1 MGRVAVLMGG
11 LSAEREISLKTGRA
25 IAESLRRS
33 NRDVVEIDVD
43 RNLPVK
49 LIEADAESAFVAL
62 HGRWGEDGTVQGLLE
77 TMGIPYTGSGVT
89 ASALAMNKRIAKIIF
104 RASGVLTPDFQS
116 IKPEDGVAALEIAP
130 PFVAKP
136 VSEGSTIGVG
146 VARTMEQAEAAIAEA
161 RAAGGDRSEILI
173 ETFVEGREVTLGVV
187 GGEVFP
193 LVEVIP
199 ESGFYDFE
207 AKYTPGRTRYAC
219 PAELPEKTAKAAER
233 AGFKA
238 YRALG
243 CEGAARVDLIVDS
256 SGRAWVLEVNTIPG
270 MTPTSLLPKAA
281 AAVGIGFD
289 ELVLRI
295 IDSAGLKA

>member
-1 MGRVAVLMGG
+1 MSRVAVLMGG

-33 NRDVVEIDVD
+33 NRDVIEIDVD
-43 RNLPVK
+43 RNLPGK
-49 LIEADAESAFVAL
+49 LIEAGPESAFVAL

-104 RASGVLTPDFQS
+104 RASGVLTPDFQT
-116 IKPEDGVAALEIAP
+116 IKPEDGLAALEIAP

-146 VARTMEQAEAAIAEA
+146 VAKTMEQAEAAIAEA
-161 RAAGGDRSEILI
+161 RAAGGEILI
-173 ETFVEGREVTLGVV
+173 ENFVEGREVTLGVV
-187 GGEVFP
+187 GGEIFP

-207 AKYTPGRTRYAC
+207 AKYTPGRTKYAC

-233 AGFKA
+233 AGLKA
-238 YRALG
+238 YCALG
-243 CEGAARVDLIVDS
+243 CEGAARVDLIIDP
-256 SGRAWVLEVNTIPG
+256 SGKAWVLEVNTIPG